1 MSAGRRTRVTFVL
14 PSLLIGGIER
24 HLIKMLARFDRSRF
38 SLAVITLFDY
48 PERLNL
54 YAEVPPDVAVSRLA
68 FRGFHDAASWHRLY
82 SALHASDP
90 DVVVSSMFSAN
101 AAVRILKPALGY
113 RVVTRE
119 HNLYDDKKWYHRV
132 LDHAFSYLSDGAV
145 AVSRMV
151 ADYAST
157 QARIPRRKFTVIH
170 NGVDLDQI
178 VDFAARSAPEVA
190 RVRSELGIGA
200 DRKIALNVARLK
212 PQKNHDLLI
221 DGFDRFWK
229 SHPEY
234 LLVIA
239 GDGIE
244 RPRLDAAVA
253 QRGLGDRVRFLGFR
267 KDVYSWFAAA
277 DVFVLTSRREGFPN
291 VGVEALAFGLP
302 FVSTLV
308 SGVDEI
314 IEDGRN
320 GYITADNPEA
330 LALALGRVAA
340 LSPAGRAAL
349 GTACRET
356 ARRFDMPRVVRLY
369 EEFLLRC
376 CRRSGPSP
384 APVPAS

>member
-1 MSAGRRTRVTFVL
+1 MVADRRVRVTFVL

-48 PERLNL
+48 PERQNL
-54 YAEVPPDVAVSRLA
+54 YTEVPSDVRVARLA
-68 FRGFHDAASWHRLY
+68 FRGFWDASSWVRLY
-82 SALHASDP
+82 RALHEFSP

-101 AAVRILKPALGY
+101 AAVRTLKPVLGY

-119 HNLYDDKKWYHRV
+119 HNLYDDKKWYHCL
-132 LDHAFSYLSDGAV
+132 LDHGFSYLSDGVV

-151 ADYAST
+151 ADYASA

-170 NGVDLDQI
+170 NGVDLDR
-178 VDFAARSAPEVA
+178 VREFAAGAAPEVA
-190 RVRSELGIGA
+190 RVRAELGIGA
-200 DRKIALNVARLK
+200 DRKIILNVARLK

-221 DGFDRFWK
+221 DGFERFSK
-229 SHPEY
+229 GHPEY
-234 LLVIA
+234 ILVVV

-244 RPRLDAAVA
+244 RPRLDALIA
-253 QRGLGDRVRFLGFR
+253 QRGLGDRVRMLGFR

-277 DVFVLTSRREGFPN
+277 DVFALTSRREGFPN

-302 FVSTLV
+302 FISTLV

-320 GYITADNPEA
+320 GYITAADPDA
-330 LALALGRVAA
+330 LAAAFGRVAA
-340 LSPAGRAAL
+340 LSPADRAKL
-349 GTACRET
+349 SEACQDT
-356 ARRFDMPRVVRLY
+356 ARRFDMPRIVRKY
-369 EEFLLRC
+369 EDFILQC
-376 CRRSGPSP
+376 CHRTDLAPSP
-384 APVPAS
+384 VPVP

>member
-1 MSAGRRTRVTFVL
+1 MVADRRVQVTFVL

-48 PERLNL
+48 PERQNL
-54 YAEVPPDVAVSRLA
+54 YAEVPPDVRVSRLA
-68 FRGFHDAASWHRLY
+68 FRSFRDAASWKRLY
-82 SALHASDP
+82 GALRSSAP

-119 HNLYDDKKWYHRV
+119 HNLYDDKKWYHRI

-151 ADYAST
+151 AAYASA

-170 NGVDLDQI
+170 NGVDFDQI
-178 VDFAARSAPEVA
+178 LDFAARSAPEVA
-190 RVRSELGIGA
+190 RVRAELGISA

-221 DGFDRFWK
+221 DGFDLFWK
-229 SHPEY
+229 HHPEY
-234 LLVIA
+234 VLVIA

-244 RPRLDAAVA
+244 RARLEAVVT
-253 QRGLGDRVRFLGFR
+253 QRGLRERVRLLGFR

-277 DVFVLTSRREGFPN
+277 DMFVLTSRREGFPN
-291 VGVEALAFGLP
+291 VGVEALAFGIP

-314 IEDGRN
+314 IDDGRN

-330 LALALGRVAA
+330 LAIALGRVAA
-340 LSPAGRAAL
+340 LSAADRVNL
-349 GTACRET
+349 GDACRET
-356 ARRFDMPRVVRLY
+356 ARRFDMPRVVHKY
-369 EEFLLRC
+369 EDFLLRC
-376 CRRSGPSP
+376 CHRS